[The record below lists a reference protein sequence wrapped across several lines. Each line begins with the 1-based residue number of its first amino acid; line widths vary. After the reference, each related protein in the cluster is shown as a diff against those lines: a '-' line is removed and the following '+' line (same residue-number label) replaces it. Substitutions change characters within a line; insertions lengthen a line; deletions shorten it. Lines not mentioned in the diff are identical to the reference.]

1 AGGATNYD
9 AALLTAI
16 GAFTGGTKLT
26 GPGTQ
31 YVSYFLSDG
40 DPTASSDWPQI
51 SGTQLAN
58 GIQANEQAVWESFL
72 TTNKIV
78 SFGLAMPNVGS
89 PATRDPTPFAPASGA
104 QPADSPI
111 IVTDL
116 NQLANT
122 LVFTIPPVTGGV
134 LGGAVGAPPNSFG
147 ADGGF
152 VRSITIDGVTYT
164 FNPAANGGV
173 GGITTS
179 GGGNFPYDGTTKTLT
194 VDTDTNVVGGE
205 LAMVMTTGAF
215 TFQPPA

>member
-51 SGTQLAN
+51 AGTQLAN
-58 GIQANEQAVWESFL
+58 GIQANEQSVWESFL

-78 SFGLAMPNVGS
+78 SFGLGIPNVGT
-89 PATRDPTPFAPASGA
+89 PANLDPIAFDPASGT
-104 QPADSPI
+104 QLADTPI

-116 NQLANT
+116 GQLANT
-122 LVFTIPPVTGGV
+122 LVFTIPPVTGSV
-134 LGGAVGAPPNSFG
+134 LTSVAGATSNSFG
-147 ADGGF
+147 ADGGH
-152 VRSITIDGVTYT
+152 VQSITVDGVTYT
-164 FNPAANGGV
+164 FNPTTNS
-173 GGITTS
+173 ITT
-179 GGGNFPYDGTTKTLT
+179 GGGAGSFTYNAGTKTLT
-194 VDTDTNVVGGE
+194 VDTDTGASGGE
-205 LAMVMTTGAF
+205 LA
-215 TFQPPA
+215 